1 MDNQVISTGV
11 PVFTPSAATS
21 LTKQRLADKE
31 RQRQHDRKVI
41 EDKQNDEADNKRR
54 LSCPFS
60 LIYNYR

>member
-21 LTKQRLADKE
+21 LTKQRLADEE

-54 LSCPFS
+54 LSCHFS